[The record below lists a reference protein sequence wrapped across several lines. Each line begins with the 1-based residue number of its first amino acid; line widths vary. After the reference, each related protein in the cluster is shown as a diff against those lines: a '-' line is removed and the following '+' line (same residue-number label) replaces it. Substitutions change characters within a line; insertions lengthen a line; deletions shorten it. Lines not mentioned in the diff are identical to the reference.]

1 MMSLEVLLLRGNRLS
16 GSIPAEL
23 GNLTN
28 LTHLDLGRNELSGC
42 IPHAMRDLRNLQ
54 YSDYW
59 QHSYLDQVELE
70 YCEDGENL
78 PANAWLD

>member
-1 MMSLEVLLLRGNRLS
+1 MLCE
-16 GSIPAEL
+16 
-23 GNLTN
+23 T
-28 LTHLDLGRNELSGC
+28 
-42 IPHAMRDLRNLQ
+42 LRNLQ

-70 YCEDGENL
+70 YCEDGEDL